1 MNNCNHM
8 CRQGRDCNCV
18 ANEEYASSTEGPKIN
33 ASTGFPPM
41 PITPEGDEWEEIDD
55 DYEWGFVEVLCGV
68 GALVLIC
75 MLICFYWGTK

>member
-1 MNNCNHM
+1 
-8 CRQGRDCNCV
+8 
-18 ANEEYASSTEGPKIN
+18 
-33 ASTGFPPM
+33 M

-68 GALVLIC
+68 GALVMIC